1 MKILLKMLMVDFMII
16 DAHIHPHFN
25 RTSTRG
31 LGYIGNLEGVLAYT
45 ALKYMR
51 NNFGV
56 KRLGNYLLERM
67 LKNGINKAIVSTFY
81 TYGTILVKSLTDLFP
96 NYFIGFC
103 CVDPHNPK
111 ADEILEKHIKNGL
124 KGLKLHANH
133 QKFWPNEA
141 MHIWEKAEK
150 LKIPVLVHS
159 GKIWKGDTDN
169 SNPIYYREIF
179 EHFPALKLIIAH
191 LGGTFEKEA
200 LQLAKEYD
208 NVYLDTSGGHPKKVI
223 IALKTLG
230 SERIIYGSD
239 MPFIPFGNPVDEL
252 NKIRNLEI
260 SDEDKQLIL
269 GQNILKLLTT

>member
-1 MKILLKMLMVDFMII
+1 MII
-16 DAHIHPHFN
+16 DAHVHPHFN

-31 LGYIGNLEGVLAYT
+31 LGYMGNLEGVLAYT

-51 NNFGV
+51 NNFGI

-81 TYGTILVKSLTDLFP
+81 PYGTIVVKSLTDLFP

-103 CVDPHNPK
+103 SVDPHNPK
-111 ADEILEKHIKNGL
+111 ADKILENHIKNGF

-141 MHIWEKAEK
+141 MHIWEKAEN

-169 SNPIYYREIF
+169 SNPLYYREII
-179 EHFPALKLIIAH
+179 EHFPTLKLIIAH

-208 NVYLDTSGGHPKKVI
+208 NVYLDTSGGHAKKVM

-239 MPFIPFGNPVDEL
+239 MPFIPFGNPADEL

-260 SDEDKQLIL
+260 SDEEKQLIL
-269 GQNILKLLTT
+269 GQNILKLLNP